1 MQSVDSTL
9 TSGERKRDKE
19 NTPDKA
25 CAEGIPRSLLH
36 SAQVHVPGEEVWKSS
51 TVMPDPGEGEEGHYK
66 PFMEVYGTS
75 TTEQYVPSMMRK
87 TQWKKTLAFA
97 SNLRHVKHV
106 DMMLQC
112 NECDS
117 WRLLYSENKLSYQE
131 WNGKTLKRQLLTTA
145 SQLQV
150 VLPSKLSDCILFL
163 AVCTESDRKL
173 NRGLSTTL
181 QFCVS

>member
-1 MQSVDSTL
+1 M
-9 TSGERKRDKE
+9 E
-19 NTPDKA
+19 
-25 CAEGIPRSLLH
+25 
-36 SAQVHVPGEEVWKSS
+36 SS
-51 TVMPDPGEGEEGHYK
+51 TVMPDPVPGEEGHYK
-66 PFMEVYGTS
+66 PFMEVHGIS

-131 WNGKTLKRQLLTTA
+131 WNRKTLKRQLLTTA
-145 SQLQV
+145 SQV
-150 VLPSKLSDCILFL
+150 VFPSKLSDCILFL

-173 NRGLSTTL
+173 NGGLSTML